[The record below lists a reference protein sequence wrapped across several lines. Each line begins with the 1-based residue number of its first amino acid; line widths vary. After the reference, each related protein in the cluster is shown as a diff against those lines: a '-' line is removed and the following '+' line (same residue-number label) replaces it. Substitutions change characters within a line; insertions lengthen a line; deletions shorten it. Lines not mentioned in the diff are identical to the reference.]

1 MQSVRSNSSH
11 ELPIVSMVL
20 LAFLGLACQACG
32 GPQRT
37 GSEVGD
43 VVEPAKMFAD
53 PSLLAAA
60 RAIES
65 GDLSKLDALLRN
77 GTSVNGRGND
87 GATLLM
93 FAVGT
98 RKKDA
103 VRELLKFGA
112 DPNQMADTG
121 LSPVMLAAGSDEPD
135 LLPILLHGGANP
147 NLRNDQGEPVTFT
160 AAHLKRW
167 RNLDMLLDQGA
178 DINATDGAG
187 DTLLISLAFSDHY
200 EPIVKLLQRGADFRK
215 TGEGGW
221 TLANSIQKSRL
232 RPDSSDGQ
240 WLQKAKTFLVD
251 HGITFP
257 VPPPKPQH

>member
-1 MQSVRSNSSH
+1 MQSVRSNDSH
-11 ELPIVSMVL
+11 ELPIISMVL
-20 LAFLGLACQACG
+20 LAFLGLEGQACG

-43 VVEPAKMFAD
+43 VVEPAKMFSD
-53 PSLLAAA
+53 PNLLSAA

-65 GDLSKLDALLRN
+65 GDLRKLDALLRN

-147 NLRNDQGEPVTFT
+147 NLRNDQGEPVT
-160 AAHLKRW
+160 R
-167 RNLDMLLDQGA
+167 
-178 DINATDGAG
+178 
-187 DTLLISLAFSDHY
+187 S
-200 EPIVKLLQRGADFRK
+200 E
-215 TGEGGW
+215 E
-221 TLANSIQKSRL
+221 
-232 RPDSSDGQ
+232 
-240 WLQKAKTFLVD
+240 
-251 HGITFP
+251 
-257 VPPPKPQH
+257 